1 MGKSA
6 CAHLFREAGIP
17 LADTDLLARQLVEPG
32 QPCLAEI
39 VRAFGPQM
47 LDAAGRL
54 RREELG
60 RQVFHNPSARQQLE
74 AILHPP
80 IRAAWKAAFDTWQAE
95 GRPLAVAD
103 IPLLFE
109 TQAQAEFDGVIC
121 VACSERTQRQ
131 RLLSRGWSEAEMD
144 RRQQAQ
150 WPIQRKMDQS
160 DVVLWNESS
169 LEVLREQLV
178 RVFHAYGFN
187 FHA

>member
-6 CAHLFREAGIP
+6 TAHLFREAGIP

-32 QPCLAEI
+32 QPCLSEI
-39 VRAFGPQM
+39 VNVFGPEM
-47 LDAAGRL
+47 LDESGRL

-60 RQVFHNPSARQQLE
+60 LKVFNNPAARQQLE
-74 AILHPP
+74 AILHPQ
-80 IRAAWKAAFDTWQAE
+80 IRAAWRTAFATWQAE

-109 TQAQAEFDGVIC
+109 TQAQTEFDWVIC

-131 RLLSRGWSEAEMD
+131 RLLSRGWSEAEME
-144 RRQQAQ
+144 RRRQAQ

-178 RVFHAYGFN
+178 RVFHAHGFN